1 MEGAVNDIEF
11 VADSVVRREGI
22 VGIEVEID
30 FSRNRFRCI
39 IAQPWD
45 AHIQRRRQ
53 FHLNELP
60 ILFFEV
66 CDKAIIIIDRRCI
79 EWGLQV
85 IFVQANVT
93 VAKAAVE
100 QATINLQYANV
111 TSPITGVS
119 GKSSVTVGALV
130 TANQADS
137 LVTVQRLDPIYVDLT
152 QSVQDFLRMKEEVA
166 SGQIKQVQGSTPVQL
181 KQHWHWQ
188 RVALYVDGKQSSG

>member
-1 MEGAVNDIEF
+1 MLKTNYV
-11 VADSVVRREGI
+11 
-22 VGIEVEID
+22 
-30 FSRNRFRCI
+30 SRQDYDTART
-39 IAQPWD
+39 Q
-45 AHIQRRRQ
+45 
-53 FHLNELP
+53 LNEA
-60 ILFFEV
+60 E
-66 CDKAIIIIDRRCI
+66 
-79 EWGLQV
+79 
-85 IFVQANVT
+85 ANVT

-181 KQHWHWQ
+181 N
-188 RVALYVDGKQSSG
+188 LENGKRYSQT